1 MGSEDYFLKVTRVI
15 PSYLLTL
22 CSKEK
27 EALSAILLKQ
37 SA

>member
-22 CSKEK
+22 EK